1 MKKVA
6 IFLFIL
12 LIILSLNG
20 CSKTPSSSYSSN
32 PASSHTIYDSTQ
44 HNSRT
49 YNFSSYDDLCQSLE
63 NKQSSLRTDS
73 QQTNYGSAY
82 NDFLALLDNN
92 GSTVKVPTYDGVPMT
107 IEGNAEWQK
116 ITLFTEELYGLPWI
130 WYYCKYQENTI
141 VVATTYCDLLGLS
154 TTDTV
159 LNFED
164 ILNNVI
170 PDAPSPKNFEKYA
183 TSYDSICTQPLI
195 FSETKT
201 IPAVVLDSAD
211 SARVYYSY
219 VYGNMIVSM
228 WIYEGGE
235 IPSEFWTHFSL
246 GEYQ

>member
-6 IFLFIL
+6 LFLFMVSM
-12 LIILSLNG
+12 ILSLNG
-20 CSKTPSSSYSSN
+20 CSTKPTPSYSPN
-32 PASSHTIYDSTQ
+32 PAPNNAIYD
-44 HNSRT
+44 
-49 YNFSSYDDLCQSLE
+49 FASYDDLCKSLK
-63 NKQSSLRTDS
+63 NKQSSLRKDS
-73 QQTNYGSAY
+73 QQTDYGNNY
-82 NDFLALLDNN
+82 NNFLTIFDYN
-92 GSTVKVPTYDGVPMT
+92 GSTIKVPTYDGVPMT

-141 VVATTYCDLLGLS
+141 VVGTTYCDLLGLS

-170 PDAPSPKNFEKYA
+170 PDAPSPKNSEKYA
-183 TSYDSICTQPLI
+183 TSYASIYTQSLI
-195 FSETKT
+195 LSETKT

-211 SARVYYSY
+211 SARVYYQY
-219 VYGNMIVSM
+219 IYEDMIVSM
-228 WIYEGGE
+228 WIYEGGK